1 MQKIDAYDQYD
12 YLIKI
17 VLIGDSGVG
26 KSSVLLRYAD
36 DVFSDSYTST
46 IGVDFKIRTT
56 QYNRNGMEKTIKQQ
70 IWDTAGQERFR
81 TITSSYYRGAHAVVV
96 FFDLTDIKT
105 FNNLNQW
112 IGEVK
117 RYANNCIIVIA
128 GTKSDIRDR
137 RVIDRNTINQYCET
151 NQYKYVETSAKNNHG
166 IDELFDEINN
176 LVIPQI
182 NNRKLVEQSKTILDG
197 KPVERSSCC

>member
-56 QYNRNGMEKTIKQQ
+56 HYNRDGMEKTIKQQ